1 MWNSH
6 QIPKIMTTWPHA
18 CCISSNHTTNHT
30 RESYHESYPW
40 FWSHVLKHAGYHYGI
55 GKSWWSLF
63 CGSKLGAYV
72 YLLAC
77 RPCLSR
83 YGRSQ
88 GCQTMSPEWPS
99 TQDVHLFVLYL
110 TKLCP
115 STLFLQKQSP
125 ARIIPRIIP
134 DTYPESYPNLA
145 LLCHGPVGP
154 FRKQPQS
161 PAWCRREPFDIG
173 YSLYVDSKEGGANH
187 TPNHTSETYL
197 ETYLRIIPP
206 MQHALLTTEF
216 SYTAIYTYIYVYIY
230 IIIYY
235 WYFSHFLKHIFTY
248 VSSISF
254 HILEYIFFLAF
265 LCRVLFSPLDCWLWH
280 RRQPKQA
287 LARVAR
293 SARRGEIATTC
304 LLYGAYITTNDKHLN
319 ILLSDSS
326 SISLKQIKV
335 FQRHSHK
342 DFWGATWSRKREQVN
357 HTEC

>member
-1 MWNSH
+1 MH
-6 QIPKIMTTWPHA
+6 VAFPRIIPA
-18 CCISSNHTTNHT
+18 NHTTNHT

-40 FWSHVLKHAGYHYGI
+40 LWSHVLLKHAGYYYGI

-63 CGSKLGAYV
+63 CGSKLGVYV

-99 TQDVHLFVLYL
+99 TQDVQIFCFVFDI
-110 TKLCP
+110 KLCP

-125 ARIIPRIIP
+125 ARVIPRIIP

-206 MQHALLTTEF
+206 MQHAFLTTEF
-216 SYTAIYTYIYVYIY
+216 SYTA
-230 IIIYY
+230 
-235 WYFSHFLKHIFTY
+235 K
-248 VSSISF
+248 
-254 HILEYIFFLAF
+254 
-265 LCRVLFSPLDCWLWH
+265 
-280 RRQPKQA
+280 
-287 LARVAR
+287 
-293 SARRGEIATTC
+293 
-304 LLYGAYITTNDKHLN
+304 
-319 ILLSDSS
+319 
-326 SISLKQIKV
+326 
-335 FQRHSHK
+335 
-342 DFWGATWSRKREQVN
+342 
-357 HTEC
+357 

>member
-1 MWNSH
+1 MH
-6 QIPKIMTTWPHA
+6 VAFPRIIPA
-18 CCISSNHTTNHT
+18 NHTTNHT

-40 FWSHVLKHAGYHYGI
+40 FWSHVLKHAGYYYGI

-63 CGSKLGAYV
+63 CGSKLGVYV

-99 TQDVHLFVLYL
+99 TQDVQFFCFVFDI
-110 TKLCP
+110 KLCP

-125 ARIIPRIIP
+125 ARVIPRIIP

-145 LLCHGPVGP
+145 LLCHGPVDP

-206 MQHALLTTEF
+206 HATRF
-216 SYTAIYTYIYVYIY
+216 ADNG
-230 IIIYY
+230 
-235 WYFSHFLKHIFTY
+235 IF
-248 VSSISF
+248 I
-254 HILEYIFFLAF
+254 
-265 LCRVLFSPLDCWLWH
+265 
-280 RRQPKQA
+280 
-287 LARVAR
+287 
-293 SARRGEIATTC
+293 
-304 LLYGAYITTNDKHLN
+304 
-319 ILLSDSS
+319 
-326 SISLKQIKV
+326 
-335 FQRHSHK
+335 HSHM
-342 DFWGATWSRKREQVN
+342 GP
-357 HTEC
+357 